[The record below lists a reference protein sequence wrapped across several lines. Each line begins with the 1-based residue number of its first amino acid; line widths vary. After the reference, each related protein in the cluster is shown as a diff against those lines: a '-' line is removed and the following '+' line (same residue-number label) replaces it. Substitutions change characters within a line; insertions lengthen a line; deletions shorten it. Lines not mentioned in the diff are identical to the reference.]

1 MEKEPLAS
9 LVERALRDGPFSMR
23 QLADDASL
31 KYDVL
36 RAWAIGRR
44 NPSSENLIK
53 IAEGFERRAELL
65 TQLGI
70 ELRRAARER
79 DQ

>member
-1 MEKEPLAS
+1 
-9 LVERALRDGPFSMR
+9 MR
-23 QLADDASL
+23 QLADEAGL

-44 NPSSENLIK
+44 NPGAENLTK
-53 IAEGFERRAELL
+53 IAEGFERRAEYL
-65 TQLGI
+65 TQLAN
-70 ELRRAARER
+70 ELRRAAGER